1 MSTSP
6 DPHPEPGPAPEPGV
20 AAVLMLYGVARVG
33 LLVLIAGLLM
43 LAGTPLVIAVL
54 VALIVALPL
63 SMLLFRGLRS
73 RLDDALAIARARR
86 GAQRAALRA
95 GLRGDREP
103 DGSDPTET
111 PRDPEVA
118 HPPTPAPAHDGE
130 PRSGD
135 RPERQADGG
144 RD

>member
-1 MSTSP
+1 MSTSQGP
-6 DPHPEPGPAPEPGV
+6 ADGPAPEPGV
-20 AAVLMLYGVARVG
+20 AAVLVLYGLARVG
-33 LLVLIAGLLM
+33 LLVLIAGLLL

-63 SMLLFRGLRS
+63 SMLLFRGLRG
-73 RLDDALAIARARR
+73 RLDDALAVAHARR

-95 GLRGDREP
+95 GLRGDPEQD
-103 DGSDPTET
+103 DGDPRATS
-111 PRDPEVA
+111 PSPG
-118 HPPTPAPAHDGE
+118 PAQDDE

-135 RPERQADGG
+135 RPERQPDGG

>member
-1 MSTSP
+1 MSTSQGP
-6 DPHPEPGPAPEPGV
+6 ADGPAPEPGV
-20 AAVLMLYGVARVG
+20 AAVLVLYGLARVG
-33 LLVLIAGLLM
+33 LLVLIAGLLL

-63 SMLLFRGLRS
+63 SMLLFRGLRG
-73 RLDDALAIARARR
+73 RLDDALAVAHARR

-95 GLRGDREP
+95 GLRGDPEP
-103 DGSDPTET
+103 DDGDPQVTHA
-111 PRDPEVA
+111 PSPG
-118 HPPTPAPAHDGE
+118 PAQDEGPS
-130 PRSGD
+130 SGD